1 MSRHGTVENFQS
13 FDVNVLHRMGA
24 LQEPLISYPMVS
36 FRWPG
41 LVRLRANRW
50 RVDVQFRG
58 GAVQTIPLVWSACHF
73 GSHRPWVRCLRCGR
87 RAGKLY
93 NTGVSLHCRRCLD
106 LWYASQ
112 RRGSKSRRY
121 LRALRLWLRLNGIA
135 TLKEPFRPDP
145 NACTEGHML
154 VCIVWASGLSKTYGI
169 ILVFGIVKPTIRPWF
184 PDDLET
190 YRDVPLTLFAGAAGL
205 AGMWYRLASHY
216 IAAGY
221 SPWHS
226 LRTARNRHDPSAPRE
241 ALSTWTIRKPG
252 WPATSRR

>member
-1 MSRHGTVENFQS
+1 MEISAITSSGTIAASGCPRAALRGQERDSSSRKTLLYVRLRQKAEEKERSPMSRHGTVENFQS

-73 GSHRPWVRCLRCGR
+73 GSHRPWFRCLRCGR

-121 LRALRLWLRLNGIA
+121 LRALRLRLRLNGIA
-135 TLKEPFRPDP
+135 NL
-145 NACTEGHML
+145 
-154 VCIVWASGLSKTYGI
+154 I
-169 ILVFGIVKPTIRPWF
+169 I
-184 PDDLET
+184 DLT
-190 YRDVPLTLFAGAAGL
+190 PQAARG
-205 AGMWYRLASHY
+205 S
-216 IAAGY
+216 
-221 SPWHS
+221 
-226 LRTARNRHDPSAPRE
+226 
-241 ALSTWTIRKPG
+241 
-252 WPATSRR
+252 